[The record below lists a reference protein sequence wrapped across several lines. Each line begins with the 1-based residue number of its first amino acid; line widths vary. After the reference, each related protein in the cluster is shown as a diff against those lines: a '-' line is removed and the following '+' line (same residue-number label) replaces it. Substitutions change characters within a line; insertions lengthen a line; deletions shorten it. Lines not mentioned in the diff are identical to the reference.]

1 MAKRKQIVKF
11 LKHVSKEE
19 RKNYTKGYEDYQI
32 ELSDFQEGVL
42 FGIDLARE
50 MIKNKRDKD
59 HDYF

>member
-11 LKHVSKEE
+11 LKLVSEEE
-19 RKNYTKGYEDYQI
+19 RKNFTDDNQI

-42 FGIDLARE
+42 FGIDFARE
-50 MIKNKRDKD
+50 LIKNKRDKD

>member
-11 LKHVSKEE
+11 LERALEE
-19 RKNYTKGYEDYQI
+19 EKKYFAEDNQL
-32 ELSDFQEGVL
+32 ELDDL
-42 FGIDLARE
+42 RTGILYGISLAKV

>member
-11 LKHVSKEE
+11 LKRVSEEE
-19 RKNYTKGYEDYQI
+19 RKNFTDDNQI

-42 FGIDLARE
+42 FGIDFARE
-50 MIKNKRDKD
+50 LIKNKRDKD

>member
-11 LKHVSKEE
+11 LKHVSEEE
-19 RKNYTKGYEDYQI
+19 RKNYTKGCEDYQI

-50 MIKNKRDKD
+50 MIKNKRDKE
-59 HDYF
+59 HGF